1 MKLEFCF
8 IAVLSLACI
17 SFAEGASRNL
27 CDDLVDSGTSSKEEI
42 DKCLKDP
49 RFGPS
54 EHYKEAE
61 AKNKKKEDV
70 EKLKTN
76 EATTAKNNLEI
87 KNFSSEELAEA
98 GFGKA
103 FYAIRGDYRNNRY
116 KEKRLTEG
124 DALCTYLGY
133 EKAIK
138 SIVSP
143 ELYENRN
150 GEKVDKQGLVVD
162 TNIFGIVSK
171 TPEIYRDEDYKF
183 TVRKYVEIA
192 CVRRKDKSLD
202 GSKDALKV
210 VTEDLI
216 TLNGEL
222 NSKVSGNRNSGVNNG
237 PRSGSEKEAQTP
249 NGYTPPEWAKAR
261 PQ

>member
-8 IAVLSLACI
+8 IVLSLVSI

-27 CDDLVDSGTSSKEEI
+27 CDDLVDSGTSSKIEI
-42 DKCLKDP
+42 DKCLNDP

-54 EHYKEAE
+54 EHYKAAE

-70 EKLKTN
+70 EKLKTV
-76 EATTAKNNLEI
+76 EATSLNNNLEI
-87 KNFSSEELAEA
+87 KNFSSAELSDA

-143 ELYENRN
+143 ELYESKN
-150 GEKVDKQGLVVD
+150 GEKVDKQGLVLD
-162 TNIFGIVSK
+162 TNIFGMVSK

-222 NSKVSGNRNSGVNNG
+222 NSKASDNKNSGVNNG
-237 PRSGSEKEAQTP
+237 ARSASEKEGKTP
-249 NGYTPPEWAKAR
+249 FGYTAPEWAKAQ
-261 PQ
+261 PK